1 MGQIALFFGYE
12 VAWWQGDDQNYS
24 NRRECIFMDIH
35 AWIAIATLI
44 IAMVLF
50 ISKLI
55 PLEAT
60 ALSIPVVLAVT
71 GTVHPA
77 EAVLRGFGNNAV
89 IALGAIFVLSAGL
102 KESGVATL
110 MGRMLERFGGQNERS
125 LILLIMV
132 TTCVLSAIMSNAA
145 TVAVFLPAVL
155 VLSRRANI
163 SPSRLMMPL
172 GYAAILGGTLTLIST
187 TPNLIL
193 GSELE
198 RISGGERTLGMFEF
212 AIVGVP
218 ISVIGIA
225 YMALIGTRLL
235 ERRESDSTKDR
246 KNFRERMLTR
256 YHPERKLYKLT
267 IPMGSDLS
275 GCTIAE
281 ANLGNRYEIEVV
293 QIERTK
299 GFRSQFLDIERNL
312 MIKAGDVLYVGG
324 RDEDAQKLSEEHSIP
339 IESATKEELE
349 QLSGRG
355 INMAEVSISPHS
367 DFLGQTLVELKF
379 RNIFGLSVV
388 AIWRR
393 GDLIEKDVGETPLK
407 LGDALLVYGPVRN
420 FQKLEENDDLV
431 LLDRQRSEEDVRHAP
446 IALLLLAVALLPPV
460 FGWYPLAVS
469 ALASALLMVGV
480 GCVSLRGAQKAIDL
494 RILFLIIGTV
504 PLGDALY
511 QTGVAAKLAVLLFPA
526 GMGLSEFYVFGVLFA
541 VSALLSITSNNAA
554 AAVIL
559 SPVAYAAA
567 ESSGVDVGMTFLAV
581 AYGTSCAFILPFA
594 HQCNLMIMGPGGYQ
608 TKDFLKVGAGLS
620 IVMAVTA
627 VILLAL

>member
-1 MGQIALFFGYE
+1 
-12 VAWWQGDDQNYS
+12 
-24 NRRECIFMDIH
+24 MDIH
-35 AWIAIATLI
+35 AWIAIATLVV
-44 IAMVLF
+44 AMVLF

-71 GTVHPA
+71 GTVSPA
-77 EAVLRGFGNNAV
+77 EAALRGFGNNAV

-110 MGRMLERFGGQNERS
+110 MGQLLERFGGKKEWS

-155 VLSRRANI
+155 VLSRKANI

-198 RISGGERTLGMFEF
+198 RLSGGERTLGMFEF
-212 AIVGVP
+212 AIVGIP
-218 ISVIGIA
+218 ISVVGIA

-235 ERRESDSTKDR
+235 GRRGSDDALKRESYRDR
-246 KNFRERMLTR
+246 MIKR
-256 YHPERKLYKLT
+256 YHPAKRLFKLT
-267 IPMGSDLS
+267 IPSGSKLS
-275 GCTIAE
+275 NSTILNT
-281 ANLGNRYEIEVV
+281 NLGSRYRLEVV
-293 QIERTK
+293 QIGRKK
-299 GFRSQFLDIERNL
+299 GFRDQFLNVQKGL
-312 MIKAGDVLYVGG
+312 TIKAGDVLFAEGKE
-324 RDEDAQKLSEEHSIP
+324 EDAQKLAEEQSIP
-339 IESATKEELE
+339 FEMATLDELE
-349 QLSGRG
+349 RLMGRG
-355 INMAEVSISPHS
+355 INMAEVSLSPHS
-367 DFLGQTLVELKF
+367 AFLDRNLTDISF
-379 RNIFGLSVV
+379 RGVSGLSVL

-393 GDLIEKDVGETPLK
+393 GELIEKDVAMIPLK
-407 LGDALLVYGPVRN
+407 LGDALLVYGPIKNIR
-420 FQKLEENDDLV
+420 KLEESDDL
-431 LLDRQRSEEDVRHAP
+431 LILDRQSSEEDVRRAP

-460 FGWYPLAVS
+460 LGLYPLAVS
-469 ALASALLMVGV
+469 ALASALLMVAT

-504 PLGDALY
+504 PLGDALF
-511 QTGVAAKLAVLLFPA
+511 QTGVASKLAATLFPA
-526 GMGLSEFYVFGVLFA
+526 EMGLGPFYVFGMLFA
-541 VSALLSITSNNAA
+541 ISALLSTTSNNAA

-567 ESSGVDVGMTFLAV
+567 ESSGVDVGMAFLAV
-581 AYGTSCAFILPFA
+581 AYGASCAFVLPFA

-608 TKDFLKVGAGLS
+608 TKDFVKVGIGLS
-620 IVMAVTA
+620 IVMAATA
-627 VILLAL
+627 IILLAL